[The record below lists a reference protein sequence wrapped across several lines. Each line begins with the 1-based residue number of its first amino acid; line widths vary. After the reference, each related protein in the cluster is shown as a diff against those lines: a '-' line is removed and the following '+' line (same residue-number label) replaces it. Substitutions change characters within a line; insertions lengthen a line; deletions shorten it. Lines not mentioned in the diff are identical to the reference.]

1 MEKTRKTM
9 DRMPGETPAVREAAL
24 SLVPSPENAGPAPG
38 PTRAKLP
45 ADLSPRSRLFSVG
58 AGELSPAELLS
69 VCLSAARSSGGT
81 GSASTAGE
89 ARSLSLAAELLIERG
104 GLHGLLHSSA
114 YDLLEMTG
122 IGEARAAAVLAT
134 VELGKRLAAASGPD
148 LPTISSPQDVVQLLQ
163 GRIGHE
169 DREHFVAILLNT
181 KNRVIGSPAISIGTL
196 SSSLVHPR
204 EVFKP
209 AIKAGAASVV
219 LAHNHPSGS
228 AHPSREDRE
237 VTRRLVETGEVVG
250 IEVLDHVILGGSSSY
265 SLKEHGLL

>member
-1 MEKTRKTM
+1 MEKTSKTM
-9 DRMPGETPAVREAAL
+9 DGMPGDTPAVKEAAL
-24 SLVPSPENAGPAPG
+24 SLVPSPENVELAPR
-38 PTRAKLP
+38 PTRARLP

-69 VCLSAARSSGGT
+69 VCLSAGRSSGGT
-81 GSASTAGE
+81 GPSGE
-89 ARSLSLAAELLIERG
+89 ARSLTLAAELLIERG

-114 YDLLEMTG
+114 YDLLDVPG
-122 IGEARAAAVLAT
+122 VGEARAAAVLAA
-134 VELGKRLAAASGPD
+134 VELGKRLSTATGPELPQVSSPADAAA
-148 LPTISSPQDVVQLLQ
+148 LLRD
-163 GRIGHE
+163 RIAHE

-181 KNRVIGSPAISIGTL
+181 KNRVIGSPTISIGTL

-219 LAHNHPSGS
+219 LAHNHPSG
-228 AHPSREDRE
+228 HVGPSREDRE
-237 VTRRLVETGEVVG
+237 VTKRLVETGEVVG